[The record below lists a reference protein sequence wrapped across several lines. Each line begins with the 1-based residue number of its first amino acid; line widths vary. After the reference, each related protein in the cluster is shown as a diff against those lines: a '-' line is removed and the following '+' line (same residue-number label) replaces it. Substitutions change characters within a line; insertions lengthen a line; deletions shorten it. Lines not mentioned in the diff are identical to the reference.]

1 MAVLAGADPAGA
13 AASAAEA
20 AAEAEAD
27 AVSAALEEVPEAA
40 LAADSAGAVHAAAE
54 PDESSDSGFGRLKS
68 FFLGGKKLFSSG
80 RINLPNRYVY

>member
-1 MAVLAGADPAGA
+1 MA
-13 AASAAEA
+13 AASAEGT

-40 LAADSAGAVHAAAE
+40 LAAASAGGVPAAAE

-80 RINLPNRYVY
+80 RINSLDRYVY

>member
-27 AVSAALEEVPEAA
+27 AVSAVLEEVPEAA
-40 LAADSAGAVHAAAE
+40 LAAALAGEVPAAAE

-68 FFLGGKKLFSSG
+68 FFLDGKKLFSSG
-80 RINLPNRYVY
+80 RINSRDRYVY